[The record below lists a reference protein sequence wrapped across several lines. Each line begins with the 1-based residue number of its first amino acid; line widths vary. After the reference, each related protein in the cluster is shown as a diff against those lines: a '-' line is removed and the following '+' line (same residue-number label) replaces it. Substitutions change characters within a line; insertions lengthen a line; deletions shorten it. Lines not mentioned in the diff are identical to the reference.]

1 MIDLELKEKSVLV
14 FGLARS
20 GVGAANLLSSL
31 GAKVTITDRKEK
43 EELRE
48 HSKRLDPAVRLHL
61 GGYPESLNG
70 IDMIVVSPGVPLTIE
85 PLGRAH
91 RQGIRII
98 GELELAFQYANGYVP
113 FLVVTGTNGKTTTT
127 KLLDLMLKKSGFR
140 TILGGNIGTAMTEE
154 LLSAT
159 RSNLQSVSQESFHD
173 GYPIAA
179 DYIVAEA
186 SSFQLESIVDFKPR
200 SAAII
205 NITPDHMD
213 RYRSIEDYGEAKA
226 QVFKR
231 QDEGDSLVL
240 NADDQETMRIEGKRL
255 RGRRNGPEVFYFSR
269 EKEVRGLYVRDGWIY
284 LNLNN
289 TLAASTHKK
298 LIHTDQI
305 KIKGVHN
312 IENAMASATM
322 ALLAGSDHE
331 AVAETLREFP
341 GLAHRMEFV
350 RELNGVKY
358 INDSKGT
365 NIGAVAKSLEGFR
378 EPILLIAGG
387 RDKAGDFT
395 FLRPLVK
402 EKVKKAILIGEA
414 AEKIDRALG
423 DLTGTLRV
431 SSMEEA
437 VHTARDMASRGDV
450 VLLSPACASFD
461 MFRDFEDR
469 GMQFKK
475 IVKGLH

>member
-1 MIDLELKEKSVLV
+1 MIDHELKNKRVLV

-20 GVGAANLLSSL
+20 GVGAANLLSSQ

-43 EELRE
+43 GELRE
-48 HSKRLDPAVRLHL
+48 YSKRLDPAVRLHL

-70 IDMIVVSPGVPLTIE
+70 TDMIVVSPGVPLTIE
-85 PLGRAH
+85 PLERAQRH
-91 RQGIRII
+91 GIRII
-98 GELELAFQYANGYVP
+98 GEFELAFQFVNGHVP
-113 FLVVTGTNGKTTTT
+113 FLVVTGTNGKSTTTT
-127 KLLDLMLKKSGFR
+127 LLDLMLKRGGFR

-154 LLSAT
+154 LLRAT
-159 RSNLQSVSQESFHD
+159 RSDLQSVSKEPVDD
-173 GYPIAA
+173 GYPMAA

-186 SSFQLESIVDFKPR
+186 SSFQLESIADFKPR

-226 QVFKR
+226 QVFKN
-231 QDEGDSLVL
+231 QDKGDSLVL
-240 NADDQETMRIEGKRL
+240 NADDQETMRIERERL
-255 RGRRNGPEVFYFSR
+255 RGKGTIPEVFYFSR
-269 EKEVRGLYVRDGWIY
+269 RREVRGLYVRDGWIY
-284 LNLNN
+284 LNLND
-289 TLAASTHKK
+289 TIAASPHKR

-322 ALLAGSDHE
+322 ALLAGSHHE
-331 AVAETLREFP
+331 SVAETLREFP
-341 GLAHRMEFV
+341 GLAHRMEFI
-350 RELNGVKY
+350 RELHGVKY

-365 NIGAVAKSLEGFR
+365 NVGAVAKSLEGLR
-378 EPILLIAGG
+378 EPIILIAGG
-387 RDKAGDFT
+387 RDKDGNFT

-402 EKVKKAILIGEA
+402 ERVKKVILIGEA

-431 SSMEEA
+431 LSMEEA
-437 VHTARDMASRGDV
+437 VHTARDMAIRGDV

-475 IVKGLH
+475 IVMELH